1 MTPLVQALPPE
12 MPSSTARPD
21 AMEVMV
27 ATDIAEATE
36 PAHGLDVPQPSAT
49 PPAPTDEPTGTHSA
63 SRMEPLAVHGGAD
76 ANRVV
81 LHMPVDVRSVSLA
94 VLAAL
99 GTLFALRWASA
110 LLIPLLLGLGMSYAL
125 SPVVD
130 RLQRLHIPRAL
141 GAALLIL
148 SISAGIG
155 TTAYALSDDANE
167 LIDSLPDAMR
177 KVRQAVHDQR
187 NKSESTID
195 KVQRAAT
202 QLEQAAKEGAPA
214 LPSTQGVTR
223 VRIESAPFDIKD
235 YLWTGTLGLM
245 VSLGQLAAVVFLA
258 FFLLTSGNTF
268 RRKMVK
274 IAPNFAQKRI
284 TVEALDEIT
293 NQIQRFLLVQILVS
307 IIVGAATWL
316 AFLAVGLEY
325 AAVWGV
331 AACILNFI
339 PYIGSIVLLAA
350 SAGVAFV
357 QFGSV
362 DMALLVAGI
371 SLAVHIVTGNLL
383 MPWLTSRT
391 NRINTVAVFVGVLT
405 FGWLWGTWGLLL
417 GVPILTAVKAVCDR
431 VDDLKPVGELLGN

>member
-1 MTPLVQALPPE
+1 MTTSVPAVDLNAQSDGATRPAAAEGGVPHRPE
-12 MPSSTARPD
+12 
-21 AMEVMV
+21 
-27 ATDIAEATE
+27 TE
-36 PAHGLDVPQPSAT
+36 N
-49 PPAPTDEPTGTHSA
+49 PAPLAAQIEALLAPVAPPTA
-63 SRMEPLAVHGGAD
+63 E
-76 ANRVV
+76 NRVV
-81 LHMPVDVRSVSLA
+81 LHMPVDIRSLSLA
-94 VLAAL
+94 VIAAL
-99 GTLFALRWASA
+99 ATLFALRWASA
-110 LLIPLLLGLGMSYAL
+110 LLIPLMLGLGLSYAL
-125 SPVVD
+125 TPLVD
-130 RLQRLHIPRAL
+130 RLERLHVSRAL

-148 SISAGIG
+148 AISGGIG

-177 KVRQAVHDQR
+177 KVRQAVHAQR
-187 NKSESTID
+187 NQSESAID
-195 KVQRAAT
+195 KVQRAAA
-202 QLEQAAKEGAPA
+202 QLEQAANEGAPA
-214 LPSTQGVTR
+214 SPSSQGVTR
-223 VRIESAPFDIKD
+223 VRIETAPFNIKD
-235 YLWTGTLGLM
+235 YLWTGTVGLI
-245 VSLGQLAAVVFLA
+245 VSLGQLTAVVFLA

-284 TVEALDEIT
+284 TVQALDEIT

-307 IIVGAATWL
+307 IVVGVATWL

-331 AACILNFI
+331 ASCILNFI
-339 PYIGSIVLLAA
+339 PYIGSIVILVA
-350 SAGVAFV
+350 SAVVAFV
-357 QFGSV
+357 QFGSL
-362 DMALLVAGI
+362 DMALIVAAICLG
-371 SLAVHIVTGNLL
+371 VHIVTGNLL

>member
-1 MTPLVQALPPE
+1 MTSPLLAIEREAPGEGEAPAITPQPPATGE
-12 MPSSTARPD
+12 ASDPD
-21 AMEVMV
+21 A
-27 ATDIAEATE
+27 
-36 PAHGLDVPQPSAT
+36 SA
-49 PPAPTDEPTGTHSA
+49 PAPQNLQDILKPTPEPG
-63 SRMEPLAVHGGAD
+63 
-76 ANRVV
+76 RVL
-81 LHMPVDVRSVSLA
+81 LHMPVDIRSLSLA
-94 VLAAL
+94 VLAVL

-110 LLIPLLLGLGMSYAL
+110 LLIPLLLGLGLSYAL
-125 SPVVD
+125 TPLVD
-130 RLQRLHIPRAL
+130 RLERLHVSRAL

-148 SISAGIG
+148 AISGGIG
-155 TTAYALSDDANE
+155 STAYALSDDANE

-177 KVRQAVHDQR
+177 KVRQTVHAQR
-187 NKSESTID
+187 NQSESAID

-214 LPSTQGVTR
+214 APSGQGVQR
-223 VRIESAPFDIKD
+223 VRIETAPFDIKD

-268 RRKMVK
+268 RRKLVK
-274 IAPNFAQKRI
+274 IAGPNFAQKRI
-284 TVEALDEIT
+284 TVQALDEIT

-307 IIVGAATWL
+307 VLVGVATWL

-331 AACILNFI
+331 ASCILNFI
-339 PYIGSIVLLAA
+339 PYIGSIVVLVA
-350 SAGVAFV
+350 SALVAFV

-371 SLAVHIVTGNLL
+371 SLGIHILTGNLL

-417 GVPILTAVKAVCDR
+417 GVPILTAIKAVCDR
-431 VDDLKPVGELLGN
+431 VDDLKPIGELLGN